1 MMLETRTKL
10 ELFLQPYIDQNEG
23 TFDYHAL
30 HGFLTGL
37 TICPVD
43 LSEEER
49 NENIFDG
56 EIALT
61 SEDAATLNQLIAK
74 VQTSIDRSFHDEEEG
89 FSLSC
94 EGELDDLDDDELV
107 NWCTGFMAAHFW
119 DQDTWFNSHNVQ
131 EVCELLLPIMLG
143 SHIFDDEQEFIEI
156 RKDTQLVEDMLG
168 QIAEVVMELY
178 LMFNAPEDK
187 KAKH

>member
-1 MMLETRTKL
+1 MLETRTKL

-74 VQTSIDRSFHDEEEG
+74 VQTSIDRSFHEEEEG

-107 NWCTGFMAAHFW
+107 NWCTGFMAAHFG
-119 DQDTWFNSHNVQ
+119 TKIHGLMVMMSKKYVNCCCRLCLV
-131 EVCELLLPIMLG
+131 
-143 SHIFDDEQEFIEI
+143 HIF
-156 RKDTQLVEDMLG
+156 
-168 QIAEVVMELY
+168 
-178 LMFNAPEDK
+178 LMMSKSLLKSARTLS
-187 KAKH
+187 